1 MRNTWAQMS
10 TRPRGESQSEVK
22 VMQAFTSLPLSS
34 RIIRDYPSKPWQSNR
49 AFNLPRGKYRTWNDN
64 SMDGAVRAVKQGTSV
79 RRAAELYSV
88 PKSTL
93 SDKVL
98 GKVPMRARSGPSS
111 YLTIEEEEEL
121 TSFLLEMAKIGYAL
135 TRKEVIAIVQR
146 VVDGKNMSAIV
157 SNGWWER
164 YVNRHPQI
172 TLRVAVPFSMARAMA
187 SDRAVIDRYF
197 DMLEDCLK
205 SNKIPSCIF

>member
-1 MRNTWAQMS
+1 
-10 TRPRGESQSEVK
+10 
-22 VMQAFTSLPLSS
+22 
-34 RIIRDYPSKPWQSNR
+34 
-49 AFNLPRGKYRTWNDN
+49 
-64 SMDGAVRAVKQGTSV
+64 
-79 RRAAELYSV
+79 
-88 PKSTL
+88 
-93 SDKVL
+93 
-98 GKVPMRARSGPSS
+98 MRARSGPPS

-121 TSFLLEMAKIGYAL
+121 TSFLLELAKIGYAL

-146 VVDGKNMSAIV
+146 VVDSKNISAIV

-187 SDRAVIDRYF
+187 SDRYVIDRYF

-205 SNKIPSCIF
+205 SNEIYNKPSCIFNCDESGILLNPNSLKVIDKVGSKNPSYLS